1 MQDKSPLVSV
11 IITCFNLEKYI
22 SRAIGSCINQTL
34 SDVDYEIIV
43 VDDASTDNSRKII
56 EMYDGLVTAIYL
68 EENCGVSHA
77 SNVGI
82 KEARGKYVVRVDGDD
97 YINTNFLFVMSQF
110 LQWNE
115 DIGFVYC
122 DHIVVD
128 NDMNRKQE
136 INNLE
141 KLLDHGAGVMFRKEY
156 LEAIGLYDESLR
168 NREDYDL
175 LLRYMK
181 NFDGHRVKLPYYR
194 YVSRTGSLSTQ
205 KDLRAKL
212 KEQIDERQGF
222 RR

>member
-1 MQDKSPLVSV
+1 
-11 IITCFNLEKYI
+11 
-22 SRAIGSCINQTL
+22 
-34 SDVDYEIIV
+34 
-43 VDDASTDNSRKII
+43 
-56 EMYDGLVTAIYL
+56 
-68 EENCGVSHA
+68 
-77 SNVGI
+77 
-82 KEARGKYVVRVDGDD
+82 
-97 YINTNFLFVMSQF
+97 
-110 LQWNE
+110 
-115 DIGFVYC
+115 
-122 DHIVVD
+122 
-128 NDMNRKQE
+128 MNRKQE